1 MAITSKLDG
10 RRQKSMAEYTQ
21 AAEIYSRLGERNF
34 EWGCYGMAID
44 YFRQGLMNFENV
56 DEK

>member
-1 MAITSKLDG
+1 
-10 RRQKSMAEYTQ
+10 MAEYTQ